1 MSVELAQ
8 PEPEP
13 AETDPAPTPA
23 ATTPAPPYTIQD
35 GSPDPAELSERVLQR
50 GRRLT
55 ERSEAARG
63 VVQAALREENR
74 AIAELQEAQQA
85 AAERQQPQRE
95 ALVEHILLR
104 KILSVDFGDAGKL
117 LRALRAILESAVA
130 VALTARSG
138 SGTPQSAC
146 DALAAVD
153 EKLDAVEARLVKI
166 EVRAAQLQ
174 HIGGPAAAAA
184 QADEPAP
191 TPGGEGDALVASSA
205 ADFAPAEALRKL
217 EEVVS
222 QLRAIE
228 SSVEF
233 HTALLSAHRSLAGPN
248 AEATVVGGLV
258 YSRSNFSYGSTPHAS
273 WLALFEQCEP
283 LRTAVSEM
291 AAG

>member
-13 AETDPAPTPA
+13 QGADPSPAPA

-85 AAERQQPQRE
+85 AERQQQQRE

-191 TPGGEGDALVASSA
+191 APGGEEEVLVASGA
-205 ADFAPAEALRKL
+205 AEFASAEALRKL

-233 HTALLSAHRSLAGPN
+233 HTALLSAHRSLAGPK

-283 LRTAVSEM
+283 LRQAVSEM

>member
-13 AETDPAPTPA
+13 QGADPSPAPA

-35 GSPDPAELSERVLQR
+35 GAAPDPAELSERVLQR

-191 TPGGEGDALVASSA
+191 TPGGEEALVASGAAEFASA
-205 ADFAPAEALRKL
+205 GALRKL

-233 HTALLSAHRSLAGPN
+233 HTALLSAHRSLAGPK

-283 LRTAVSEM
+283 LRQAVSEM